1 MICHPFK
8 WSTPDHSPATVQIS
22 PITGK
27 AIVHRGEWSIR
38 GAVAERQQL
47 PPALKGWATRR
58 AAHG

>member
-1 MICHPFK
+1 MKWHPFK
-8 WSTPDHSPATVQIS
+8 WSTDDHSPAPVQIS

-47 PPALKGWATRR
+47 SPALKGWRTRR
-58 AAHG
+58 AGK